1 LSDAETSFLAAIALA
16 ERRGDAREEA
26 IARSNYAR
34 VLARTGRIL
43 EAAELH
49 RAAAAALERCGS
61 LSGAARAYAN
71 LGTSL
76 RRAGDFEGA
85 VASAA
90 RALAIQRRLGDD
102 AGMART
108 DANLAIVACE
118 LGLPGTALRHLHAA
132 ARAAALAG
140 PGVEDELRRSPLFIE
155 CSALTALALG
165 DVAAA
170 RRWWLDPGRD
180 HGAPPTAQELLLV
193 TRLHAHGDVTE
204 AELDARWRARR
215 LEDGDAAALFDLAE
229 MRKTLLELGSWARSE
244 LERLAA
250 AGSERAAFVLA
261 ILDLGDGNP
270 SAPRRAAARDR
281 LATLA
286 PGFPERE
293 VRRHALVALLRC
305 GLEKDA
311 EATVQGALRRML
323 DEVFFDLEPEDRA
336 RYRRRDDVKE
346 AMEMSSRRS
355 MAGLRSER
363 AMEVLREVF
372 RWNRE
377 LLDEEN
383 LEVLLRK
390 IVDAAMTLTGAERG
404 VLFLRRGG
412 RLEAAAARSHG
423 EDIADPFASVSRTV
437 LERTMEEGKPT
448 ISTDAREDLSL
459 KSIASVEDLG
469 LRSVLCVPLHGRRQM
484 SGALY
489 LDNPFERAVF
499 ETEDLE
505 ITESFCAQAL
515 LALRSA
521 ERRRQVAELLRQV
534 RAANRKLDGELRLS
548 RREAERG
555 ARASGTSF
563 AGMVGDSAALR
574 KVFQL
579 IDAVG
584 PTDIPVLIT
593 GESGTGKELAARAIY
608 RQSLRAQR
616 PFVAENCAA
625 VPAALLESAL
635 FGHVRGAFTGA
646 DSDRA
651 GLFELADGGTLFLDE
666 VAEMPVELQ
675 TRLLR
680 VLQEKEVRPVGSK
693 KTVRV
698 DVRIIAATNRDPR
711 KAIEEGRLREDL
723 FYRLEGAIIRLP
735 ALRERPGDIPL
746 LVEHFLRESAGGKLA
761 KRVSPE
767 ALERL
772 ASYSWPGNV
781 RELQNEV
788 RRIALLSPGEV
799 VRMDALSPQIREEA
813 SRPKKENESAR
824 IRPLAEVERE
834 AILEALAA
842 TGGHRGKAAAALGV
856 SRSTLYLKLR
866 SITGAGA

>member
-1 LSDAETSFLAAIALA
+1 
-16 ERRGDAREEA
+16 
-26 IARSNYAR
+26 
-34 VLARTGRIL
+34 
-43 EAAELH
+43 
-49 RAAAAALERCGS
+49 
-61 LSGAARAYAN
+61 
-71 LGTSL
+71 
-76 RRAGDFEGA
+76 
-85 VASAA
+85 
-90 RALAIQRRLGDD
+90 
-102 AGMART
+102 
-108 DANLAIVACE
+108 
-118 LGLPGTALRHLHAA
+118 
-132 ARAAALAG
+132 
-140 PGVEDELRRSPLFIE
+140 
-155 CSALTALALG
+155 
-165 DVAAA
+165 
-170 RRWWLDPGRD
+170 
-180 HGAPPTAQELLLV
+180 
-193 TRLHAHGDVTE
+193 
-204 AELDARWRARR
+204 
-215 LEDGDAAALFDLAE
+215 
-229 MRKTLLELGSWARSE
+229 
-244 LERLAA
+244 
-250 AGSERAAFVLA
+250 
-261 ILDLGDGNP
+261 
-270 SAPRRAAARDR
+270 
-281 LATLA
+281 
-286 PGFPERE
+286 
-293 VRRHALVALLRC
+293 
-305 GLEKDA
+305 
-311 EATVQGALRRML
+311 
-323 DEVFFDLEPEDRA
+323 
-336 RYRRRDDVKE
+336 
-346 AMEMSSRRS
+346 
-355 MAGLRSER
+355 
-363 AMEVLREVF
+363 
-372 RWNRE
+372 
-377 LLDEEN
+377 
-383 LEVLLRK
+383 
-390 IVDAAMTLTGAERG
+390 
-404 VLFLRRGG
+404 
-412 RLEAAAARSHG
+412 
-423 EDIADPFASVSRTV
+423 
-437 LERTMEEGKPT
+437 ERTMEEGKPT